1 MPSQLQRGLSVYDP
15 PNEGFGVSAHQFDV
29 CKDKANGCLQCVLT
43 PLAQVKSGTGD
54 VVKEMRENV
63 N

>member
-1 MPSQLQRGLSVYDP
+1 M
-15 PNEGFGVSAHQFDV
+15 SAHQFDV
-29 CKDKANGCLQCVLT
+29 CKDKANGCHSCVFT